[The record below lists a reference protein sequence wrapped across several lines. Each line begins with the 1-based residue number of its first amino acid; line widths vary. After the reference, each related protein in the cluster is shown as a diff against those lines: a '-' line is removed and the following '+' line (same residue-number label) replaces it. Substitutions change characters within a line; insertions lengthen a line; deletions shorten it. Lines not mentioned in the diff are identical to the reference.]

1 MNKKAFVL
9 CLFLLG
15 MSFSAHAVGASVVV
29 PFNGMIDLN
38 AGKLEVHF
46 GGQEAPSAHVKI
58 ERPLAGQFHVN
69 IDLNHV
75 PTPLCDL
82 ATVIDGELKISGAD
96 RGHREFTGW
105 LKSQY
110 TLLDHKPA
118 YDLQTAFAVKDR
130 KLYIDLLEFGFL
142 SARGELG
149 LTKDR
154 PVSLW
159 IDLLPVD
166 IEEALA
172 LLGYG
177 EEAFEMTGMASGTL
191 NIEGPLRRPGIKG
204 KLSFYNG
211 ELKAYPYE
219 NILLQFEGT
228 YPVITLKESRVSQM
242 SGFSFN
248 LAGSVDLLKL
258 DRLPV
263 QLKELKRTPIVSGAD
278 VNKREWVFKRV
289 SEGDAVTEM
298 KYLFL
303 KDDRGDTEG
312 VLGFERKIGF

>member
-1 MNKKAFVL
+1 MDKKTFVL
-9 CLFLLG
+9 GLFLLG
-15 MSFSAHAVGASVVV
+15 MGSFPCAVFASVVV

-38 AGKLEVHF
+38 AGKVEVHL

-58 ERPLAGQFHVN
+58 ERPSVGKYHVN

-82 ATVIDGELKISGAD
+82 ATVIDGDFKISGAD
-96 RGHREFTGW
+96 RGHREFTGR
-105 LKSQY
+105 LNSQY
-110 TLLDHKPA
+110 TLLDHKPV
-118 YDLQTAFAVKDR
+118 YDLQMKFAVKDR
-130 KLYIDLLEFGFL
+130 KFYVDLFEIGSL
-142 SARGELG
+142 SARGQIG

-166 IEEALA
+166 IEEAFA
-172 LLGYG
+172 LLGYD
-177 EEAFEMTGMASGTL
+177 EEALEMTGMASGTL
-191 NIEGPLRRPGIKG
+191 NIAGPLRRPDIKG

-219 NILLQFEGT
+219 NILLQFDGV
-228 YPVITLKESRVSQM
+228 YPLITLKDSIVNQM
-242 SGFSFN
+242 SGFSFK
-248 LAGSVDLLKL
+248 LAGSVDLEKL

-263 QLKELKRTPIVSGAD
+263 QLKDLRRTPIVSGMDA
-278 VNKREWVFKRV
+278 NKREWVFKRV